1 MQGREMEASH
11 RKSDLEKQLELAE
24 AETLTGLYCT
34 AINRISLSPLAVRG
48 ELKTALKRVEDLQ
61 VAISG
66 DIDSDSY
73 SDQVECGEIAMTDSD
88 ILADNLVVCLHTG

>member
-1 MQGREMEASH
+1 M
-11 RKSDLEKQLELAE
+11 
-24 AETLTGLYCT
+24 
-34 AINRISLSPLAVRG
+34 RG

-73 SDQVECGEIAMTDSD
+73 SDQVECSETAWRTRTSWP
-88 ILADNLVVCLHTG
+88 AAQWSATGLPAEMLKHISML

>member
-24 AETLTGLYCT
+24 AETLTGLSLYCT
-34 AINRISLSPLAVRG
+34 AVNRTSLSPVSVRG

-73 SDQVECGEIAMTDSD
+73 SDQVECSETA
-88 ILADNLVVCLHTG
+88 

>member
-1 MQGREMEASH
+1 M
-11 RKSDLEKQLELAE
+11 
-24 AETLTGLYCT
+24 
-34 AINRISLSPLAVRG
+34 RG

-73 SDQVECGEIAMTDSD
+73 SDQVECSETAWRTRTSWP
-88 ILADNLVVCLHTG
+88 AAQSVVCHRSACRNAEAKFNAMRAL

>member
-1 MQGREMEASH
+1 M
-11 RKSDLEKQLELAE
+11 
-24 AETLTGLYCT
+24 
-34 AINRISLSPLAVRG
+34 SPLAVRG

-73 SDQVECGEIAMTDSD
+73 SDQVECGETAMTDSD